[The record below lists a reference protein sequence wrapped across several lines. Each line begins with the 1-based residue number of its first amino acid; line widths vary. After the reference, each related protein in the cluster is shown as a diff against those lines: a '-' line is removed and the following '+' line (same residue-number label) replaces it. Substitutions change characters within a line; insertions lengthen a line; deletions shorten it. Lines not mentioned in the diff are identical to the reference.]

1 MKLAGFLLLLS
12 GWGIA
17 MIAIAVL
24 PSPPLRLSFF
34 LAGMGVEAIGL
45 AVAVRSH
52 IPVREDRG

>member
-17 MIAIAVL
+17 MTAIAVL
-24 PSPPLRLSFF
+24 PSPPSRLGFF
-34 LAGMGVEAIGL
+34 LAGVVVEAIGL
-45 AVAVRSH
+45 ALAVRAH

>member
-17 MIAIAVL
+17 MTAIAVL

-34 LAGMGVEAIGL
+34 LAGMGVEVVGL

-52 IPVREDRG
+52 LPVREDRG

>member
-17 MIAIAVL
+17 MTAIAVL

-45 AVAVRSH
+45 VLAVRAH
-52 IPVREDRG
+52 LPVREDRG